1 MLPRKPGSRVL
12 MLSLMAVVITI
23 ILILKGI
30 PLLFKPTLLQQVQNS
45 GELVIA
51 TRNSPTTYYE
61 GPDGPTGFEY
71 DLARMFA
78 ESLGVELKVV
88 VPDNIN
94 DIFRSV
100 EKGKVQLA
108 AAGLTIT
115 EARKQRV
122 RFSPSYQ
129 QINEQLVYHNQ
140 NQKPESVDDLN
151 QGMLEV
157 MADSSHVDRLLKLKQ
172 QHNQLNWVEHNDVES
187 EELLQ
192 MVNNHV
198 IDYTIADSNEVA
210 MNQRFLIDLRVAFDL
225 SEPLQL
231 AWAFAKGQDTSLYD
245 KATEFFWQIYNNGE
259 LAHLIEQHYGHVA
272 QFDYVGNRTYI
283 EHIATR
289 LSKYQTQFEQAS
301 ADFGIDWRLLAAM
314 GYQESHWDPNAVS
327 PTGVRGI
334 MMLTQQTALQLG
346 VSNRLDPASSIYGGA
361 RYLTEIR
368 NRLPAD
374 IEEPDR
380 TWFALAAY
388 NVGFYHVED
397 ARKIAQ
403 ALNKNPN
410 KWNDLRTTLPLLT
423 RSKWY
428 KNTAHGYAR
437 GWEPVR
443 YVEGIRRYYDLLNY
457 QTKDQ
462 PDPYDDHGALSI
474 MPSVL

>member
-1 MLPRKPGSRVL
+1 

>member
-12 MLSLMAVVITI
+12 MLSLMAAVITI

-78 ESLGVELKVV
+78 EYLGVELKVV

-172 QHNQLNWVEHNDVES
+172 QHSQLNWVEHNDVES

-210 MNQRFLIDLRVAFDL
+210 MNQRFLLDLRVAFNL

-231 AWAFAKGQDTSLYD
+231 AWAFARGQDTSLYD

-259 LAHLIEQHYGHVA
+259 LAHLVEQHYGHVA

-314 GYQESHWDPNAVS
+314 GYQESHWDPDAVS

-346 VSNRLDPASSIYGGA
+346 VSNRLDPTSSIYGGA